1 MTALCAV
8 GSLATTERMIYRQ
21 AFGRVASMDPLRA
34 GDEMCAKAVAL
45 VYEPLL
51 EVDYY
56 ARPYRLKS
64 CVCELPSVSS
74 DGCVY
79 TFRIRE
85 GGVKFRN
92 GNPVKATDIK
102 RCLDRLADK
111 TNASPGMWTMASV
124 KTVEVADDQTVVI
137 TLKKPLHVFK
147 WLMAMPFTGV
157 MAEDGTGSGAYW
169 LKHWR
174 KNHEMVFERNPTYRD
189 KVAIDELRFYVV
201 DDVSTQWLMFLGGEL
216 DYLGSVSRDNWD
228 AVIGKDGDLLPQLK
242 SKGMTLKT
250 SSSLSVF
257 YVGFNMKDPV
267 LGPNKKLR
275 QALNC
280 AFDFPA
286 WQRFLNNRI
295 LPSNGPLPPGIDG
308 RLETPFAYAYDE
320 AKAKKLL
327 AEAGY
332 PNGVDP
338 KTGRRLHL
346 EISIG
351 RATQDARE
359 MAELMASFY
368 DRVGIELVARY
379 MTWDAFLTAVNEGRT
394 QMFNLGWIGDYPD
407 PENFMQLFHSKNVP
421 PGANHGAYINPAFDK
436 AFDSLDWKT
445 AQEIVREDC
454 PWVFLHS
461 PKVYSLIWNRVENY
475 IPTDFVYGIEKH
487 LRLKSASGSDG
498 PSQAR

>member
-8 GSLATTERMIYRQ
+8 GCLAATERTIYRQ

-64 CVCELPSVSS
+64 CVCELPSVSP

-201 DDVSTQWLMFLGGEL
+201 DHVSTQWLMFLGGEL
-216 DYLGSVSRDNWD
+216 D
-228 AVIGKDGDLLPQLK
+228 
-242 SKGMTLKT
+242 
-250 SSSLSVF
+250 
-257 YVGFNMKDPV
+257 
-267 LGPNKKLR
+267 
-275 QALNC
+275 
-280 AFDFPA
+280 
-286 WQRFLNNRI
+286 
-295 LPSNGPLPPGIDG
+295 
-308 RLETPFAYAYDE
+308 
-320 AKAKKLL
+320 
-327 AEAGY
+327 
-332 PNGVDP
+332 
-338 KTGRRLHL
+338 
-346 EISIG
+346 
-351 RATQDARE
+351 
-359 MAELMASFY
+359 
-368 DRVGIELVARY
+368 
-379 MTWDAFLTAVNEGRT
+379 
-394 QMFNLGWIGDYPD
+394 
-407 PENFMQLFHSKNVP
+407 
-421 PGANHGAYINPAFDK
+421 
-436 AFDSLDWKT
+436 
-445 AQEIVREDC
+445 
-454 PWVFLHS
+454 
-461 PKVYSLIWNRVENY
+461 
-475 IPTDFVYGIEKH
+475 
-487 LRLKSASGSDG
+487 
-498 PSQAR
+498 